1 MGVSAPHTNQQVFH
15 CYKESAIELCGFGQ
29 LCYYAS
35 ATALVMSLVP
45 QMHKNSY
52 LKSTAGLSSL
62 WATSLFIAT
71 LVNCFFMFAIAKLI
85 YFKIA
90 TVICGVMSFGLL
102 CQFWMYSKQNV
113 YFKVTLLGSC
123 MVVSIALI
131 TVELAVPQ
139 PGAADKLEWLAIT
152 LFSIDLLPQVKKCV
166 TIRLGKSTTNKGP
179 YNYDIHR
186 NCQFQ
191 KYSPPLIKKMIGR
204 IDC

>member
-1 MGVSAPHTNQQVFH
+1 MGFSAPHTNQVFH
-15 CYKESAIELCGFGQ
+15 CYKESSVELCGFAQ
-29 LCYYAS
+29 LCYYVS

-90 TVICGVMSFGLL
+90 TVICCVTSFGLL

-139 PGAADKLEWLAIT
+139 PGAANKLEWLAVT
-152 LFSIDLLPQVKKCV
+152 LFSIDLLPQVK
-166 TIRLGKSTTNKGP
+166 NM
-179 YNYDIHR
+179 
-186 NCQFQ
+186 
-191 KYSPPLIKKMIGR
+191 LIGMIS
-204 IDC
+204 